1 LDNRLELLYLF
12 FKLGYS
18 RISRVDGH
26 DSNVPSNHV
35 SEQVFS
41 RTLNSYKERG
51 PALTEALLTLDRY
64 SSRIC

>member
-41 RTLNSYKERG
+41 RTLNSY
-51 PALTEALLTLDRY
+51 ALGWYGDAPTGRQ
-64 SSRIC
+64 